1 MKTHCV
7 FNLLYIKELW
17 LLPKRKEWTSEVNLQ
32 NLYYLCVKPFHP
44 PSRIRIEEQKKGKKV
59 FRWGNEEVP
68 LRTLDQQAEIRGH
81 LFHNIAASW
90 FPKAGAF
97 AQKVQADIWAAA
109 KAFPR

>member
-1 MKTHCV
+1 M
-7 FNLLYIKELW
+7 
-17 LLPKRKEWTSEVNLQ
+17 RLQ
-32 NLYYLCVKPFHP
+32 
-44 PSRIRIEEQKKGKKV
+44 EQKVKAFG
-59 FRWGNEEVP
+59 WDNEKAP
-68 LRTLDQQAEIRGH
+68 PRTPDQQAEIRGH